1 MSDNNKKSVKE
12 KLGVYVSLRVFLAV
26 VITVVCLWSGS
37 MIIKFFSH
45 GPEANSPYQKV
56 IENNPTLKKMD
67 GMLDNVIVHEEHVVE
82 EPTDPNLAESHDAV
96 ANESEEHAV
105 NQEKSAETH
114 PVKEIATKS
123 KTSKNQDTHAA
134 KDTDAH
140 STKVEIKPVQDP
152 EKDFGTHAVETH
164 GVRGSAFA
172 QALIKP
178 LNHEINER
186 TFGWRPNDIFSFF
199 TDNIENYQLGVLE
212 VTRRAATT
220 LVERIAR
227 TGSNITFD
235 KNLDSARTK
244 FMNDPRKYWLPA
256 PEDAYGDA
264 LEDIETY
271 RERLNKGKATF
282 HARADNLVPLLEAF
296 ENLLG
301 DCDESLVKRVERNGS
316 QVSTF
321 MADDYFYYSKG
332 VASAMATIL
341 HAVMEDFGP
350 VLDSRGAAADLHH
363 AILMLDAATELDPL
377 FIQESN
383 LNGLFANHRA
393 NMATVISHAR
403 SYIQFVLKT
412 MTT

>member
-1 MSDNNKKSVKE
+1 MSDKNKKSAKE
-12 KLGVYVSLRVFLAV
+12 KLGVYVSSRVFLAV
-26 VITVVCLWSGS
+26 VVTVVCLWGGS
-37 MIIKFFSH
+37 MIIKFFST
-45 GPEANSPYQKV
+45 GPDASSPYQKV

-67 GMLDNVIVHEEHVVE
+67 GMLDGVIVHEEHAVE
-82 EPTDPNLAESHDAV
+82 ETTEKTIADSNDA
-96 ANESEEHAV
+96 AV
-105 NQEKSAETH
+105 DDNKHTVTQDKSAEAHTA
-114 PVKEIATKS
+114 KEVVAKTETKE
-123 KTSKNQDTHAA
+123 NNDTHAA

-140 STKVEIKPVQDP
+140 STKPEITPVQNP
-152 EKDFGTHAVETH
+152 EKAFGSHAVETH

-172 QALIKP
+172 AALVKP
-178 LNHEINER
+178 LDHEINER

-212 VTRRAATT
+212 VTRRASTT

-244 FMNDPRKYWLPA
+244 FMNDPKKYWLPA

-264 LEDIETY
+264 LENIETY
-271 RERLNKGKATF
+271 RERLNRGKATF

-316 QVSTF
+316 KVSTF
-321 MADDYFYYSKG
+321 MADDYYYYSKG
-332 VASAMATIL
+332 VASAMGTIL

-363 AILMLDAATELDPL
+363 AILMLDEATALNPL
-377 FIQESN
+377 FVQESS

-393 NMATVISHAR
+393 NMATFISHAR